1 MTEKFRLPG
10 LALLLTLLIM
20 SGCREGNGDI
30 DVVSFNIRYDNSSD
44 GVNAWPFR
52 KAMVVSFLKD
62 EAPALIGLQEV
73 LWHQFEYIDS
83 SLTGYGSLAAGRD
96 DGLRSG
102 EMTPLFYRE
111 DIFGSGGSGSGTFWL
126 SPTPDIAGSIGWGAV
141 LPRIVTWSSLTIKS
155 TGEEIF
161 CFNTHFSHMS
171 DSARL
176 MSARVLMQEVER
188 IAGKARYIITGDFNM
203 KPGSPPW
210 NVISESGAEDSF
222 YVAAERPSGGVSTFN
237 GFSAPAAET
246 STSGGPDEAAE
257 SSSSGRSGDRAE
269 GGRRIDYLFVSPGM
283 EVLRHHTERVI
294 QDSVYISD
302 HWPVIVTLK
311 LL

>member
-1 MTEKFRLPG
+1 MTEKLRLPVV
-10 LALLLTLLIM
+10 ALLLALVTM
-20 SGCREGNGDI
+20 SGCRKGFADTDI
-30 DVVSFNIRYDNSSD
+30 ISLNIRYDNSAD

-52 KAMVVSFLKD
+52 KELLLSFLKD

-83 SLTGYGSLAAGRD
+83 SLAGYGSLSAGRN

-102 EMTPLFYRE
+102 EMSPIFYRE
-111 DIFGSGGSGSGTFWL
+111 DIFVGGSGGSGTFWL

-141 LPRIVTWSSLTIKS
+141 LPRIVTWSSLTVKS

-161 CFNTHFSHMS
+161 FFNTHFSHMS

-176 MSARVLMQEVER
+176 MGAGVMMQQVER
-188 IAGKARYIITGDFNM
+188 IAGEARYIIAGDFNM

-210 NVISESGAEDSF
+210 NVISERGAEDSYF
-222 YVAAERPSGGVSTFN
+222 ISEESPSGERSTFN
-237 GFSAPAAET
+237 GFSDAAVT
-246 STSGGPDEAAE
+246 DTL
-257 SSSSGRSGDRAE
+257 SGRSGDLAGE
-269 GGRRIDYLFVSPGM
+269 ATRIDYVFVSPGT
-283 EVLRHHTERVI
+283 EVLRHRTERVI
-294 QDSVYISD
+294 KEGVFISD